1 MISVRE
7 REEIKMRELKIK
19 KQSELQ
25 ALLLIMSCVISNIN
39 IIYYLKITTTTTTT
53 TKSKWKCFVV

>member
-39 IIYYLKITTTTTTT
+39 IIYYLKITTTTTT
-53 TKSKWKCFVV
+53 KSKWKCFVV